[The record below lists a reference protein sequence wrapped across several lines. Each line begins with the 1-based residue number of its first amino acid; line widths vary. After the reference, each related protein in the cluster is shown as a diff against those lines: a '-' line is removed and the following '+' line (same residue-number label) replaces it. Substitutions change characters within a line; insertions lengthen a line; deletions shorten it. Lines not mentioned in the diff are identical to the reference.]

1 MSFLDFLGIYL
12 LAMFA
17 GVISNV
23 PGGLGV
29 FETVILLIL
38 SDKVSAAAVL
48 GSLLAYLWSLLLV
61 TLGFEYL
68 AII

>member
-1 MSFLDFLGIYL
+1 
-12 LAMFA
+12 MFA